1 MTRWTTARE
10 AGDTVD
16 DGPRDSLVTQAILL
30 LPAGFCRDRARSA
43 PWMVAELCLRQ
54 AGERVRRSSTF
65 SYDLTI
71 IRARS
76 GGGSIH

>member
-1 MTRWTTARE
+1 MDDSPRDS
-10 AGDTVD
+10 GDAVD

-54 AGERVRRSSTF
+54 Q
-65 SYDLTI
+65 
-71 IRARS
+71 
-76 GGGSIH
+76 